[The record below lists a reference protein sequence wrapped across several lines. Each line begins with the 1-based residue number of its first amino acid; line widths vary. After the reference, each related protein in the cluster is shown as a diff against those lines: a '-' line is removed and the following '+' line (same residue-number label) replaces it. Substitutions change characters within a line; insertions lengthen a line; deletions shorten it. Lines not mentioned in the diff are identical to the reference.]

1 MACANVIVAC
11 QYIDHGIIAHHCLTP
26 FPTVG
31 SMVTTDMV
39 LKAFKGAWSVFTF
52 LFYFIFYFF
61 TFFPSNLG
69 NLGIKSLYF
78 SHKPWE
84 IFITEIHLEDI
95 W

>member
-61 TFFPSNLG
+61 TFFLR
-69 NLGIKSLYF
+69 I
-78 SHKPWE
+78 WE
-84 IFITEIHLEDI
+84 IWVLKAYTFLISHGRFS
-95 W
+95 